1 MSPAA
6 RIRKLARTM
15 LRQRCRPKW
24 VSENTGLPLDVVEAM
39 AQKIVSKKAKPPK
52 PYTRTARALALM
64 KEGWTVSQAAEA
76 VRISYSAVHRAAYQH
91 GVLTQ
96 GDLRHRKPN
105 PNCKT
110 SQALKLWQD
119 GWAVADACKHV
130 GIKRQGLYSRIKR
143 EKLERP
149 QPDSSL

>member
-6 RIRKLARTM
+6 RIRKLARVM

-24 VSENTGLPLDVVEAM
+24 VSENTGIPLDVVEAM
-39 AQKIVSKKAKPPK
+39 AQKISAKKAKPPK
-52 PYTRTARALALM
+52 SYTRTARALALV

-76 VRISYSAVHRAAYQH
+76 VRISYSAVLRAAYQH
-91 GVLTQ
+91 GVLTR
-96 GDLRHRKPN
+96 GDLRHRKPD

-110 SQALKLWQD
+110 AEALKLWLS

-149 QPDSSL
+149 QDPVS